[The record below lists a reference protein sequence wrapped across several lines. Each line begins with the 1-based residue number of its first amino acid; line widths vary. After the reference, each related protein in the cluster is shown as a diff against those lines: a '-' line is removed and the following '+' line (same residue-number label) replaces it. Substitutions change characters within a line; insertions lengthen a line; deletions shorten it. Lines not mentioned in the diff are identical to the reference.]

1 MTIRATCSAGVAPV
15 GQPGVMTFLI
25 LKLVGA
31 MLPPR
36 VRQEDEI
43 TGLDVS
49 QHGEALQ

>member
-1 MTIRATCSAGVAPV
+1 VLGWYGPGGR
-15 GQPGVMTFLI
+15 PGVMTFLI

-31 MLPPR
+31 MVPLR
-36 VRQEDEI
+36 VWQEDEI